1 MTLLRAV
8 KGMNDVLPEESA
20 RWQYIEQAYA
30 RTMNLHGFREVRTPY
45 VEPTSLF
52 VRAMGDTTDVVEK
65 EMYSFQHHGDS
76 LTLRPEGT
84 AGAVRAYL
92 EHAVSSREP
101 VTRWW
106 YAGPMFRAERPQRGR
121 YRQFFQLGAE
131 IFGDDGPGCDAE
143 MITMLF
149 ELMRELEV
157 PDVHLLINSLGGP
170 QVRRRYREALVEHLT
185 PRSDSLSTDSQRR
198 LRTNPLRV
206 LDSKDERDQAA
217 VLGAPTIHEFLD
229 PGDREHFAKLCTYL
243 DTLGTPYTVDARLV
257 RGIDYYTRTLF
268 EIQGAR
274 DKLGAGST
282 LVGGGRYDGLV
293 ADLGGPA
300 VSAIGFAAGLER
312 LLIASD
318 VAVSANSLDALTLHK
333 HVINRWAEIMGAR
346 LAALEGAEAVFAMSI
361 SAGGYVRS
369 VAHELG
375 EDLGCGAHLSS
386 LRRTRAGVFTLDEAH
401 TLEELQPLAGNVE
414 ALETFC
420 IHPRSLLPEM
430 PCVTGD
436 AMALGRLRNGAQA
449 NLPEFSRASMVKVF
463 AGQRD
468 LVGIAKRVAGTLF
481 QPVVGMG

>member
-20 RWQYIEQAYA
+20 RFQHIEQAYA

-185 PRSDSLSTDSQRR
+185 PRRDLLSTDSQRR
-198 LRTNPLRV
+198 LGTNPLRV
-206 LDSKDERDQAA
+206 LDSKDERDHAA

-318 VAVSANSLDALTLHK
+318 VAVSANSLDAL
-333 HVINRWAEIMGAR
+333 VAPI
-346 LAALEGAEAVFAMSI
+346 GAEAIGPGLLLARQLRARGI
-361 SAGGYVRS
+361 RCDIDTRG
-369 VAHELG
+369 
-375 EDLGCGAHLSS
+375 SS
-386 LRRTRAGVFTLDEAH
+386 LKSQLRRANQLRARMVLIVGESELADDAVQVKDLDAH
-401 TLEELQPLAGNVE
+401 TQERMPRDQAVRVVEDRLMTASGSVDPLV
-414 ALETFC
+414 
-420 IHPRSLLPEM
+420 RR
-430 PCVTGD
+430 D
-436 AMALGRLRNGAQA
+436 AMERR
-449 NLPEFSRASMVKVF
+449 
-463 AGQRD
+463 
-468 LVGIAKRVAGTLF
+468 
-481 QPVVGMG
+481 